1 MVGSLL
7 LTPWLTRPGSRLS
20 TRSSSIP
27 PRCATTPGLCHS
39 AVDSATSWSTGGASD
54 SLLEAR
60 VLIEDHRI
68 DYNSTDQ
75 TPPTAQGDLTP
86 TEFAANWRHNHQPQ
100 VAWQLAHPPGSSQGS
115 RRLRQGGLPDR
126 RTSHTRSGERWHPAL
141 YEVRASNDVRLD
153 DDPIEVV
160 ARSALFDREGLGK
173 RWPSIGSDTLS
184 RRSRLDL
191 LD

>member
-100 VAWQLAHPPGSSQGS
+100 VAWQLASPIGVPRTHAAERGGTLLSTKSVPPTTYALTTIRSKWSPDPLSSIERVS
-115 RRLRQGGLPDR
+115 VNGGL
-126 RTSHTRSGERWHPAL
+126 RS
-141 YEVRASNDVRLD
+141 EVTHCLD
-153 DDPIEVV
+153 VV
-160 ARSALFDREGLGK
+160 A
-173 RWPSIGSDTLS
+173 
-184 RRSRLDL
+184 
-191 LD
+191 